1 MDYFEILNYEKTLK
15 ELIRRLGLK
24 TTRRRI
30 IGYAGLTGALAAGAP
45 PAASADRA
53 GIDPSL
59 FSAQFAKRQ
68 TVRRYKPD
76 PIPAEHVS
84 MILDAARRGPTCMNQ
99 QAWKFL
105 VIRDQAKI
113 QQMRKKTLDKI
124 TAALDDAASKQPD
137 DKKQEFA
144 ARRATQV
151 RFFEGYF
158 TAPVYVV
165 VLVDREAPCADYA
178 LRHDGPIAAGYLMAA
193 ARAFGYGTA
202 YLTDGIPD
210 AVTKEVLAIPD
221 RYQRI
226 CITPIGVPD
235 GWPKQAEKRKLEE
248 MVAYETLEGHPP
260 FRWLPYN
267 PF

>member
-1 MDYFEILNYEKTLK
+1 MIH
-15 ELIRRLGLK
+15 
-24 TTRRRI
+24 
-30 IGYAGLTGALAAGAP
+30 YAGLTGALAAGAC
-45 PAASADRA
+45 PAAAGGQPAIDTSAFV
-53 GIDPSL
+53 GV
-59 FSAQFAKRQ
+59 FAKRQ
-68 TVRRYKPD
+68 TVRRFKSDPVPD
-76 PIPAEHVS
+76 EHVRQ
-84 MILDAARRGPTCMNQ
+84 ILDAARRGPTCMNQ

-105 VIRDQAKI
+105 VVRDQAKI
-113 QQMRKKTLDKI
+113 HAMRKKTLEKI
-124 TAALDDAASKQPD
+124 AAAVDAAAAQQPAD
-137 DKKQEFA
+137 RKKEFEKN
-144 ARRATQV
+144 RATQMK
-151 RFFEGYF
+151 FFEGYF

-165 VLVDREAPCADYA
+165 VLVDTEAPCAGYA
-178 LRHDGPIAAGYLMAA
+178 LGHDGPIAAGYLMLA

-210 AVTKEVLAIPD
+210 NVTKEVLAIPD

-260 FRWLPYN
+260 LRWLPYH